1 MAKGIRGSKRTA
13 RKPYHLMAKPTG
25 FRCNIACDYCFYL
38 EKEQGTLL
46 PKNDQRVMDDQ
57 TLEAFICTYI
67 QSNPLDEI
75 KFSWQ
80 GGEPTLAGIPFF
92 QKALELQRKY
102 AAGKQ
107 ISNSIQTN
115 GLLIDDEWARF
126 LAANHFLVGL

>member
-57 TLEAFICTYI
+57 TLEAFIRTYI

-75 KFSWQ
+75 EFSWQ
-80 GGEPTLAGIPFF
+80 GGEPCGFRRIRAVIPTTSAHPFRAIRAALMHCREAVDFCYQFWPVSSPILA
-92 QKALELQRKY
+92 
-102 AAGKQ
+102 
-107 ISNSIQTN
+107 
-115 GLLIDDEWARF
+115 
-126 LAANHFLVGL
+126 